1 MYFKIKFMSMFGFFK
16 KKSPLEKLQLEY
28 KTLLSEAHKLS
39 KIDRKKSDQ
48 KMAEA
53 DEVLKK
59 MDQLSEKT
67 AD

>member
-1 MYFKIKFMSMFGFFK
+1 MCMFGFFK

-39 KIDRKKSDQ
+39 KIDRTKSDQ

-67 AD
+67 TD